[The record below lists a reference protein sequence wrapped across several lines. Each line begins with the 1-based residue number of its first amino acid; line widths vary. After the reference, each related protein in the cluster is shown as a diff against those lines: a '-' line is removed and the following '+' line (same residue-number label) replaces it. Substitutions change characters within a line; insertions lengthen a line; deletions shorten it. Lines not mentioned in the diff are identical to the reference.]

1 MLTIDLIKEAA
12 ARIRGHVHRTPVIT
26 SRSFNEV
33 AGKEVFFKCEN
44 LQRAGAFK
52 IRGATNKILS
62 LTDDEKRRGVAAFSS
77 GNHAQAV
84 ALASREAG
92 IRAVIAMP
100 DDAPKAK
107 VAATR
112 GYGAEIV
119 FYDRLKQDREQVA
132 VEIAERDGRVMVPPY
147 DDYLVL
153 AGQATCGLEFLEE
166 VPDLDCLLAPCSGG
180 GLFAGVSTAA
190 KAVNP
195 RVRCFPVEPESADD
209 TRQSFVKGERVS
221 IPPPPTIADGLRVQS
236 PGALTFPILQQTAE
250 DVLTVSDEEIIET
263 IKFFLFR
270 MKLLVEPSG
279 AAAAAAVLTGKLPQD
294 TQARW
299 CDRLGRKYRR
309 GVVIAVLDPSSQGS
323 NSMRSEF
330 AFALLL
336 LLDLRADPVG
346 VGSWGVL
353 ALLLVIVF
361 VLAVSFTGGLVFLL
375 IWLKRRRVSSS
386 QQAKPSP
393 GIHHFTRTKRSK
405 VSEDDRDEVAP
416 H

>member
-1 MLTIDLIKEAA
+1 MLTIELIKEAA
-12 ARIRGHVHRTPVIT
+12 ARIRGRVHRTPVIT
-26 SRSFNEV
+26 SRSFNE
-33 AGKEVFFKCEN
+33 ATGKEVFFKCEN

-52 IRGATNKILS
+52 FRGASNKILS
-62 LTDDEKRRGVAAFSS
+62 LTDEEKKRGVAAFSS

-112 GYGAEIV
+112 GYGAEII
-119 FYDRLKQDREQVA
+119 FYDRLKQDREAVA
-132 VEIAERDGRVMVPPY
+132 IEIAERDGRVLVPPY
-147 DDYLVL
+147 DDYAIL

-190 KAVNP
+190 QAMNP
-195 RVRCFPVEPESADD
+195 RIRCFPVEPDTADD
-209 TRQSFVKGERVS
+209 TRQSFLKGERVS

-236 PGALTFPILQQTAE
+236 PGALTFPILQKTAE

-279 AAAAAAVLTGKLPQD
+279 AAAAAAVFTGKLPSD
-294 TQARW
+294 T
-299 CDRLGRKYRR
+299 RR
-309 GVVIAVLDPSSQGS
+309 VGVVVSGGNIDADLLSQ
-323 NSMRSEF
+323 F
-330 AFALLL
+330 
-336 LLDLRADPVG
+336 
-346 VGSWGVL
+346 
-353 ALLLVIVF
+353 LVM
-361 VLAVSFTGGLVFLL
+361 T
-375 IWLKRRRVSSS
+375 
-386 QQAKPSP
+386 
-393 GIHHFTRTKRSK
+393 
-405 VSEDDRDEVAP
+405 
-416 H
+416 